1 MVKNKVA
8 LNRLKFKENLYNLD
22 LMVKNT
28 ELNLKI
34 ILQLF
39 KNNFKIFKTNF
50 KELWILRGVN
60 E

>member
-8 LNRLKFKENLYNLD
+8 LNRLKFKENLYNLE

-50 KELWILRGVN
+50 KELWILRSVN

>member
-50 KELWILRGVN
+50 KELWILQGVN